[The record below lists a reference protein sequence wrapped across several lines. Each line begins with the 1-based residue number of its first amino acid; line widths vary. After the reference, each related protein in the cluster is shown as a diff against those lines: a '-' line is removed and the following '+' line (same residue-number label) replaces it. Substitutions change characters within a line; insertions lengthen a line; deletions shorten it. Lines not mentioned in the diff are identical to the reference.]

1 MNHIRKGW
9 ILTHLQVIFHG
20 DLIIVQHIM
29 YDETGLGQAYAV
41 DEPWYIVH
49 SYNNSKPIL
58 K

>member
-1 MNHIRKGW
+1 
-9 ILTHLQVIFHG
+9 
-20 DLIIVQHIM
+20 M

-58 K
+58 KSHPNNITTWMLLYFFTE